1 MAGVFDNIHPGLT
14 CAEAYKI
21 LLAESGDL
29 DSQSDFYMAVS
40 HLINFPGTETESA
53 LLRFLERPSS
63 ETSIRHAQRKAIE
76 VVARLDSHQ
85 AIATIGTFLD
95 SDDIYMV
102 ENAAWALAQ
111 LNCQD
116 HNLHM
121 KVISLLDDLTQN
133 TRILIQALAKLSV
146 VNAVPSLLKL
156 RDDPR
161 PSVQGAAIAALVQLN
176 GQAGDL
182 GTLGK
187 HLYLS
192 NQMDR
197 QSAVQ
202 DIIDSQAVGLL
213 PEVMQAP
220 ISPAFKMRAFRCL
233 LDLDNPLLYQPNWI
247 SMIDRVLLDQ
257 SSNIVV
263 LHRYED
269 KLAPELLIQ
278 SLFHPDF
285 SMCYL
290 AMQSLQE
297 LNPET
302 LWPLL
307 RIKWESGAHN
317 DYGAHYFFI
326 QLFGQIKGW
335 SEPALQ
341 CISDVLNDAIVDT
354 RPQFRKSSP
363 IAILSF
369 ARQFPALLSDLL
381 TSLTSGQAKG
391 SWQMRYATLLSIDMY
406 CSPDIQIQYRQYVED
421 SAGSDSDAFV
431 RTKAT
436 DLLEKMIANG

>member
-102 ENAAWALAQ
+102 ENAAWALAK

-176 GQAGDL
+176 GQA
-182 GTLGK
+182 
-187 HLYLS
+187 
-192 NQMDR
+192 
-197 QSAVQ
+197 AV
-202 DIIDSQAVGLL
+202 
-213 PEVMQAP
+213 PE
-220 ISPAFKMRAFRCL
+220 
-233 LDLDNPLLYQPNWI
+233 QPNGPTV
-247 SMIDRVLLDQ
+247 S
-257 SSNIVV
+257 
-263 LHRYED
+263 
-269 KLAPELLIQ
+269 
-278 SLFHPDF
+278 
-285 SMCYL
+285 
-290 AMQSLQE
+290 
-297 LNPET
+297 
-302 LWPLL
+302 
-307 RIKWESGAHN
+307 
-317 DYGAHYFFI
+317 
-326 QLFGQIKGW
+326 
-335 SEPALQ
+335 
-341 CISDVLNDAIVDT
+341 
-354 RPQFRKSSP
+354 
-363 IAILSF
+363 
-369 ARQFPALLSDLL
+369 
-381 TSLTSGQAKG
+381 
-391 SWQMRYATLLSIDMY
+391 
-406 CSPDIQIQYRQYVED
+406 
-421 SAGSDSDAFV
+421 SAGHY
-431 RTKAT
+431 
-436 DLLEKMIANG
+436 